1 MQCEEI
7 NENDKIVKN
16 EERDWASFRGQT
28 LSRTGKLYRWI
39 IPVIWFCIEWPP
51 HLKDENVRLE

>member
-1 MQCEEI
+1 MLSDEWRNFLERMQCEEI

-28 LSRTGKLYRWI
+28 LSRTGKLYR
-39 IPVIWFCIEWPP
+39 
-51 HLKDENVRLE
+51 